1 MLPEGVRRL
10 CLYGTADTVVAPDA
24 VRPETHQH
32 ACSASRSDGG
42 LCLQVRTFV
51 EDERANG
58 EAVEAR
64 EFSSAH
70 VSHHLSSPDAYW
82 AEVRRFIAAGEHS
95 AARVA
100 AAQQAGGR
108 GAAIYGRAF
117 EDLERVAAA
126 RLRFASRHEPT

>member
-1 MLPEGVRRL
+1 M
-10 CLYGTADTVVAPDA
+10 
-24 VRPETHQH
+24 
-32 ACSASRSDGG
+32 
-42 LCLQVRTFV
+42 QVRGFI

-95 AARVA
+95 AARA
-100 AAQQAGGR
+100 AAAQQQAGGR

-126 RLRFASRHEPT
+126 RQRFASRHEPT

>member
-1 MLPEGVRRL
+1 M
-10 CLYGTADTVVAPDA
+10 
-24 VRPETHQH
+24 
-32 ACSASRSDGG
+32 
-42 LCLQVRTFV
+42 LQVRRFI

-95 AARVA
+95 AARAA

>member
-10 CLYGTADTVVAPDA
+10 CLYGTADAVVAPDA
-24 VRPETHQH
+24 VRPPSS
-32 ACSASRSDGG
+32 SARPALHRSDGG
-42 LCLQVRTFV
+42 LCLQVRAFV

-95 AARVA
+95 AARAA

-126 RLRFASRHEPT
+126 RQRFASRHEPT